1 MSHSLSLF
9 CLPNT
14 CNFQYIYVNI
24 FTIFPHSFKPLDMA
38 VQDNQRAGEKV
49 LKVLCNAYSGEKI
62 AVVASNYHEFIE
74 KCKLKF
80 F

>member
-1 MSHSLSLF
+1 
-9 CLPNT
+9 
-14 CNFQYIYVNI
+14 
-24 FTIFPHSFKPLDMA
+24 MA
-38 VQDNQRAGEKV
+38 VQNNQSAGEKV

-80 F
+80 HLFWMLKVIIDQSRHVYY